1 MKKYI
6 FKFSAGMHVNKYNTS
21 GFMMILSFGNNEG
34 EFFFIKYRE
43 NGKFAPTVFERECK
57 MLLMRP
63 II

>member
-34 EFFFIKYRE
+34 EFFFLSNTER
-43 NGKFAPTVFERECK
+43 TVNLHPQYLKESAKCYC
-57 MLLMRP
+57 
-63 II
+63 